1 LLGLNLPSANI
12 LLLNKDAYIP
22 ICKILKIGVYTREN
36 VNVNYLGMKPTP
48 NESTMITTMLNN
60 ELTVFSK
67 SLLETLPGTYKIS

>member
-1 LLGLNLPSANI
+1 
-12 LLLNKDAYIP
+12 
-22 ICKILKIGVYTREN
+22 
-36 VNVNYLGMKPTP
+36 MKPTP

>member
-1 LLGLNLPSANI
+1 LLGLNLPSANT
-12 LLLNKDAYIP
+12 LLFNKDAYIP
-22 ICKILKIGVYTREN
+22 ICKILKIGVHRIEN
-36 VNVNYLGMKPTP
+36 VNENYLRMKPTP